1 MSVPNQKKIF
11 IQRVSEKAAKDYL
24 KVSNN
29 SLEVA
34 MYNLK
39 GNAFKLW
46 IYFADNKNG
55 YAMDLYPVDFCTKAK
70 VSDST
75 YRRAFEEL
83 ENKGYLI
90 KRVAARGKN
99 KGSYFYGCQNFPK
112 CRAIY
117 TLTDELCPACG
128 SEMVKSQD
136 ILVCTNPFCTTH
148 KQAK

>member
-1 MSVPNQKKIF
+1 MSVPNQKRIF
-11 IQRVSEKAAKDYL
+11 IQRSSERAQKDFL
-24 KVSNN
+24 KVSNE
-29 SLEVA
+29 SLEIA

-83 ENKGYLI
+83 ENKGFLI
-90 KRVAARGKN
+90 KSNKQKN
-99 KGSYFYGCQNFPK
+99 LYLFREVSLSDEIEKPDEINSIDTESFAELKRNYFE
-112 CRAIY
+112 
-117 TLTDELCPACG
+117 D
-128 SEMVKSQD
+128 
-136 ILVCTNPFCTTH
+136 
-148 KQAK
+148 